1 MTDTHPKAHFF
12 MTNPIAVFL
21 ALIIF
26 GGLAYDLIWLDGQAT
41 LMLMRKLVD
50 LIEWMAFWR

>member
-1 MTDTHPKAHFF
+1 

-21 ALIIF
+21 AVLILA
-26 GGLAYDLIWLDGQAT
+26 GLASDLIWLDGQAT
-41 LMLMRKLVD
+41 LLLTRKLFQ

>member
-1 MTDTHPKAHFF
+1 

-21 ALIIF
+21 AVLIF

-41 LMLMRKLVD
+41 LLLTRKLFE
-50 LIEWMAFWR
+50 LIEWLAFWR